1 MPDRNSQIIEQI
13 PHLRRYA
20 IALLRDKAAADDLVQ
35 DCLARALGRFHL
47 WRPKSSL
54 RAWLFTMLHNL
65 YVNRLRDQ
73 ARTAETLRH
82 GIDPETHPSPANQ
95 EARLAL
101 GDLSTALARLSHE
114 QRSTILLVGLE
125 GLTYAEVAAITGVPV
140 GTVMS
145 RLARGRETLRR
156 LMETGETTET
166 PSLRSI
172 K

>member
-20 IALLRDKAAADDLVQ
+20 TALLRDKAAADDLVQ
-35 DCLARALGRFHL
+35 DCLVRALGRFHL

-54 RAWLFTMLHNL
+54 RAWMFTMLHNL

-73 ARTAETLRH
+73 ARNAETLRH
-82 GIDPETHPSPANQ
+82 GIDPETHPTPANQ

-101 GDLSTALARLSHE
+101 GDLSVALARLPDE

-125 GLTYAEVAAITGVPV
+125 GLTYAEVAVITGVPA

-145 RLARGRETLRR
+145 RLARGREKLRQ
-156 LMETGETTET
+156 LMDTGETSDA
-166 PSLRSI
+166 PSLRRI